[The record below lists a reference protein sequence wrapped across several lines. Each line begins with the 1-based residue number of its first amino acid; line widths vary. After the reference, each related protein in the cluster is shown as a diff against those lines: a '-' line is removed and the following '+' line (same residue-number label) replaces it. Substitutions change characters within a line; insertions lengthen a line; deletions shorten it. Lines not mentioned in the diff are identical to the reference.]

1 MDKIWMTVRYV
12 VAGLGAGLVGFGL
25 STAEDVAGA
34 ISNLETIFGA
44 GAALVAYG
52 VALKKKLE
60 DKF

>member
-44 GAALVAYG
+44 AAALGAFG
-52 VALKKKLE
+52 VALYKKFDE
-60 DKF
+60 KF